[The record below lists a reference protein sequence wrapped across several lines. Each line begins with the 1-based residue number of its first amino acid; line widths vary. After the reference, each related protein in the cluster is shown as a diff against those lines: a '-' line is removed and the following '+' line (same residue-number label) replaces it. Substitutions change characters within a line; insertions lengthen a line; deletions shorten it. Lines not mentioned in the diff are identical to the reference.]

1 MKRHFWLMLL
11 VCSLCPSIFAQK
23 KNPVTTVIK
32 EILPR
37 QAKNL
42 QGAVESMPADKF
54 SFKPTPPQMTFG
66 HLVTHMIDSNYYLC
80 AKASDTPQPKV
91 DMPKETD
98 KEGAGRRAQGLPRFL
113 HDEPGEGRRQQA
125 GRHDSGLWR
134 AGGAARVVA
143 DRADERL
150 GRSLFGGGD
159 VSAVERIVA
168 ADRAAEEVDF
178 VLFCWATA
186 GRSSF
191 TTGGWTPPL
200 APNRAVLADLDE
212 PVCSRRSRLLGGAPG
227 IED

>member
-11 VCSLCPSIFAQK
+11 VCWLCPSLFAQK

-42 QGAVESMPADKF
+42 QGAVETMPADKF

-98 KEGAGRRAQGLPRFL
+98 KEEL
-113 HDEPGEGRRQQA
+113 
-125 GRHDSGLWR
+125 
-134 AGGAARVVA
+134 
-143 DRADERL
+143 
-150 GRSLFGGGD
+150 
-159 VSAVERIVA
+159 VA
-168 ADRAAEEVDF
+168 ALKA
-178 VLFCWATA
+178 
-186 GRSSF
+186 SSIF
-191 TTGGWTPPL
+191 ARRTW
-200 APNRAVLADLDE
+200 
-212 PVCSRRSRLLGGAPG
+212 RRSTTASWETRFRLMEGGRCRARG
-227 IED
+227 R